1 MGGSSGLRG
10 LRGIGYSE
18 WLLWLMPVVG
28 LVIGLAVPPLAGQSP
43 RLSLDLLGFGLCWFA
58 ANGLAHRRNG
68 WRLAVLVFSWAVVV
82 MLVAFAVLIVGFGIT
97 SNMEV
102 MGIRMEKMSV
112 ERAKLVM
119 LVAAVPMCVLWGW
132 NIWVLTRPGNRAEFL
147 RSKRRRE
154 MENGEF

>member
-28 LVIGLAVPPLAGQSP
+28 LVMGLAVPPLAGQSP

-68 WRLAVLVFSWAVVV
+68 WRVTVLVLSWAVVV
-82 MLVAFAVLIVGFGIT
+82 MLGVFTVLIVGLGIT

-112 ERAKLVM
+112 DQAKLVM
-119 LVAAVPMCVLWGW
+119 LLVGPPMCLVYGW